1 MTLKVPNP
9 NSYTA
14 NDWITGNNMRGETF
28 HLWLKQLSINH
39 GIKLSTVGILYVET
53 KKTYMF
59 ENNIKKEEDFHNVD
73 EMTVSRQLE
82 SFLSSSNKHN
92 VALSRQRKLKRAQDK
107 IVNIIAFLS
116 LIGIIWCMY
125 LYLTFLGVLK

>member
-39 GIKLSTVGILYVET
+39 GIKLSTVGILYVEA

-59 ENNIKKEEDFHNVD
+59 ENNIKKEKDFHNED
-73 EMTVSRQLE
+73 EIKVSNQLE
-82 SFLSSSNKHN
+82 SFLSSSNKHKA
-92 VALSRQRKLKRAQDK
+92 ALSRQKKLKRIRSK
-107 IVNIIAFLS
+107 FINIIAFLS
-116 LIGIIWCMY
+116 LIGILWVMY
-125 LYLTFLGVLK
+125 LYLALLGVLK